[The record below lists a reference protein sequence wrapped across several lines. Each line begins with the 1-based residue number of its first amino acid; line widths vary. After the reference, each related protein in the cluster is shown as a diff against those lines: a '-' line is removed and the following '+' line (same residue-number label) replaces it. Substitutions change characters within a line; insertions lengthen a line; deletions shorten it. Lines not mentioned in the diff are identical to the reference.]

1 MGEAALQ
8 NGTGLAAKLGTLAE
22 RINDEHRAHEA
33 AVKAA
38 LWQMSAALDHAM
50 GAGDLLIEVKAVV
63 GHGNWKAWVREN
75 CEVSVRR
82 AQEYK
87 YLAERR
93 DKVEEESKARNGASF
108 TSIRAGLD
116 FLRRTR
122 YTGEGWF
129 QQESELPTP
138 QAEKEPTPA
147 AEKRQR
153 AKERERARKERR
165 LTERAAYAIRTGDV
179 ELPVDVA
186 PNPAAWGYAIDRV
199 LSLREQNMP
208 TIIDLLAHHLD
219 TVVRQADPEAV
230 GRYLVEPRNDPD
242 EAEARNDMLAE
253 LRAALPWLQ
262 RVLEEAERGHM
273 QDAE

>member
-108 TSIRAGLD
+108 TSIRAALD

-129 QQESELPTP
+129 QQESQLPTP
-138 QAEKEPTPA
+138 EVEKELTPA
-147 AEKRQR
+147 ERRRQR
-153 AKERERARKERR
+153 AKEREEQKLLQRAEF
-165 LTERAAYAIRTGDV
+165 AIRTGNL
-179 ELPVDVA
+179 ELPPDLGDGAKWQQAV
-186 PNPAAWGYAIDRV
+186 WGAMAQ
-199 LSLREQNMP
+199 REQNLP
-208 TIIDLLAHHLD
+208 NVIDALAHELD
-219 TVVRQADPEAV
+219 ILVNNTDPEQVA
-230 GRYLVEPRNDPD
+230 RYLTEQRVGYE
-242 EAEARNDMLAE
+242 EAELRAAVLAE
-253 LRAALPWLQ
+253 LRAGASWLQ
-262 RVLEEAERGHM
+262 RVLEEAERE
-273 QDAE
+273 Q